1 MGSNAEGVRLAMAAM
16 AAPESEGPDVQRLL
30 RDVELPT
37 RHAALTMASGRRYEV
52 VTQEDGV
59 DRLRIHA
66 GGGQLVLA
74 VEVTDAGPI
83 LRVTGAVLQL
93 EASRSLRMAAPE
105 IAFES
110 SGATTL
116 CAGGDLVTVV
126 GGDQHTRVS
135 GAQRSEA
142 RAIEL
147 QASDGHVAVRA
158 RERIAL
164 DGEHIGLN
172 DDPLPQPFGW
182 SAIAFEEG

>member
-1 MGSNAEGVRLAMAAM
+1 MDAL
-16 AAPESEGPDVQRLL
+16 ESEGPGVQRLL
-30 RDVELPT
+30 QEVDLPT
-37 RHAALTMASGRRYEV
+37 RHAELTMASGRRYEV
-52 VTQEDGV
+52 LTGEDGV
-59 DRLRIHA
+59 DRVRIHG

-74 VEVTDAGPI
+74 VEVTDAGPV
-83 LRVTGAVLQL
+83 LTVTGAVVQL
-93 EASRSLRMAAPE
+93 EATRSLRMAAPE
-105 IAFES
+105 IALES
-110 SGATTL
+110 SGAMTL
-116 CAGGDLVTVV
+116 STGGDLVSVV

-158 RERIAL
+158 RERITL